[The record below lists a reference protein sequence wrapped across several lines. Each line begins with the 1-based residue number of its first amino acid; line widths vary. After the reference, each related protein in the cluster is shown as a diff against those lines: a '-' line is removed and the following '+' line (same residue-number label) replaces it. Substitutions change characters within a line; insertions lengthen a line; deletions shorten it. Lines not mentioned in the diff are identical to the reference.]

1 MTNRIYISFIVLLM
15 VCFQVSESQGQGMH
29 FSQYYNAPM
38 LLNPANTALTSD
50 ADYRLGVNYRSQ
62 WASIP
67 VPFNTFSGFADFQLL
82 RNRNLTNWM
91 GMGVAMFSD
100 KAGDGQLA
108 LNRYEGFLAYHVQTG
123 NFSMFSVGL
132 SAGWVQ
138 RSVDFSKLTFDR
150 QWDGFTFDPS
160 MSSDETGFN
169 AKAEY
174 LDVGAGINYA
184 YYPNE
189 FTYIKFGVGVSH
201 VNQPKESFYNQ
212 SNTVKMR
219 PTANVD
225 AILVLGETFTIN
237 PSVYYTRQGSAQELV
252 YGMQAKAFLSEDNI
266 GNPTNLLFGIYHRYG
281 DAIVPVLGFEWA
293 GVRFLTSYDFTMSSL
308 SSDVRSNGAIEFSL
322 VYQGRYSGD
331 RDKMNCPR
339 F

>member
-1 MTNRIYISFIVLLM
+1 MA
-15 VCFQVSESQGQGMH
+15 CFHVVESSGQGMH

-62 WASIP
+62 WASVP

-132 SAGWVQ
+132 SGGWVQ

-174 LDVGAGINYA
+174 LDIGAGVNYA

-189 FTYIKFGVGVSH
+189 YTYIKLGVGVSH
-201 VNQPKESFYNQ
+201 INQPKESFYNQ

-219 PTANVD
+219 PTANLDV
-225 AILVLGETFTIN
+225 IYMPGESFTIN

-252 YGMQAKAFLSEDNI
+252 YGVQAKAFLSEDNI

-281 DAIVPVLGFEWA
+281 DAIVPALGFEWA
-293 GVRFLTSYDFTMSSL
+293 GVRFLTSYDFTMSTL

-322 VYQGRYSGD
+322 IYQGRYSGD